1 MGLRGDLGCGC
12 LFEQCWILRGFK
24 DSWSLKHWGIVGR
37 RIQELI
43 AGAESVVLTTPSN
56 GDLGWEVV
64 GYLAV
69 TKYSDKGSLEMK
81 RF

>member
-1 MGLRGDLGCGC
+1 M
-12 LFEQCWILRGFK
+12 
-24 DSWSLKHWGIVGR
+24 GR